1 MPNEPTELEVL
12 EIRFNRAMQRY
23 VTTIKKFEN
32 VNTVISPEHGMEAT
46 TKTFNEMSDQLD
58 KLTAELEGK

>member
-1 MPNEPTELEVL
+1 MSNEPTELEVL

-32 VNTVISPEHGMEAT
+32 VNTVISPEHGIET
-46 TKTFNEMSDQLD
+46 TTRTFDNMSDQLD
-58 KLTAELEGK
+58 RLISELEGK